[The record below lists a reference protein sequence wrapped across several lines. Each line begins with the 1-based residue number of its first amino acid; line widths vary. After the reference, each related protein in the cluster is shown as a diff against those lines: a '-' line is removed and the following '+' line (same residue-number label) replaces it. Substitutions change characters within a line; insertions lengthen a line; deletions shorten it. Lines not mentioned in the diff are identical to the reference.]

1 MKEEET
7 RKLINQSKNAI
18 KAIAEAAQTKDK
30 NLSYLAILVSGQG
43 KKRIVG
49 GTGDGNTVD
58 LAMALS
64 EMLSNNEQMR
74 AMVMKEVVARIKK
87 EAMDMVDDLKARGL
101 YDEEVQHLIE
111 DIDDAGLDVIKMAMG
126 TKKGLGPEDLN

>member
-30 NLSYLAILVSGQG
+30 SFSYLAILVSGQG
-43 KKRIVG
+43 ERKLVCAT
-49 GTGDGNTVD
+49 GTGNTID
-58 LAMALS
+58 LAIALS
-64 EMLSNNEQMR
+64 EFLNNNEHM
-74 AMVMKEVVARIKK
+74 MEIVMKEVVARIKK
-87 EAMDMVDDLKARGL
+87 EAMDMVEDLKAIGL

-111 DIDDAGLDVIKMAMG
+111 DINDAGLDVIKMAMG
-126 TKKGLGPEDLN
+126 TKNVLGPEDLN